1 MVRLI
6 RIRMFSVLSVDLDRD
21 QSALVLR
28 EQNAKCISVSIS
40 FFAEQIMKL
49 GWKALTPLIVW
60 LVVFMAPIPDGLK
73 PNQWHY
79 FAIFAAVI
87 AGLIL
92 ESMPAGAVGLI
103 GLTFAG
109 IMGYVDPDP
118 NKSLRWVLSGFSE
131 STVWLIVG
139 AFVFSIGYRKSG
151 LGKRIA
157 LLLVRALGRRT
168 LGLGYAITLADL
180 VLAPATPSNTARSG
194 GTIFPIISNIPRIYG
209 SEPGPTAGKIGTYVM
224 WTAFAATAVTSSL
237 FLTALAPN
245 GAALAIAKKTVGVD
259 VAWLQWFVGFA
270 PLGILLIILVPL
282 LSYLICRPE
291 VKASPEIPA
300 WAAGELKTM
309 GPLSRNEWMMSGLV
323 LVAMFLWITGANPN
337 ITLPYLG
344 TNYIN
349 PTMVVFVIISL
360 LLLTGVVDF
369 ADIISD
375 KSAWEVFFY
384 FATLLTLASGLNEI
398 GFIKWVAV
406 GFAKP
411 LASMSPT
418 MALILLVTLFF
429 WIHYF
434 FSSITSHTAAVLPVV
449 LAVGTGI
456 AGMSLPSL
464 TLLCVYSL
472 GLMGVIS
479 PYATG
484 PAPMYFGSGFI
495 GKGDFWKFGLIFG
508 LIYFAGLIAIVLP
521 WLQAIH

>member
-1 MVRLI
+1 
-6 RIRMFSVLSVDLDRD
+6 
-21 QSALVLR
+21 
-28 EQNAKCISVSIS
+28 
-40 FFAEQIMKL
+40 
-49 GWKALTPLIVW
+49 
-60 LVVFMAPIPDGLK
+60 
-73 PNQWHY
+73 
-79 FAIFAAVI
+79 
-87 AGLIL
+87 
-92 ESMPAGAVGLI
+92 
-103 GLTFAG
+103 
-109 IMGYVDPDP
+109 
-118 NKSLRWVLSGFSE
+118 
-131 STVWLIVG
+131 
-139 AFVFSIGYRKSG
+139 
-151 LGKRIA
+151 
-157 LLLVRALGRRT
+157 
-168 LGLGYAITLADL
+168 
-180 VLAPATPSNTARSG
+180 
-194 GTIFPIISNIPRIYG
+194 
-209 SEPGPTAGKIGTYVM
+209 
-224 WTAFAATAVTSSL
+224 
-237 FLTALAPN
+237 
-245 GAALAIAKKTVGVD
+245 
-259 VAWLQWFVGFA
+259 
-270 PLGILLIILVPL
+270 
-282 LSYLICRPE
+282 
-291 VKASPEIPA
+291 
-300 WAAGELKTM
+300 M